1 MSWREN
7 ATDQE
12 IAKGVRLVFDFV
24 GNLYHTYMKT
34 RPTYDRG
41 YEGSHGCICKHFF
54 RLKFGYMNI
63 TIYNISSYFFGTWMK
78 TSVDSVIFSKDIS
91 MPVGQNSPEADSPD
105 VGDRDLNVQ
114 TTGMTDRNNRW
125 KKNVQVTGCVW
136 IRIKPFN
143 LY

>member
-1 MSWREN
+1 
-7 ATDQE
+7 
-12 IAKGVRLVFDFV
+12 
-24 GNLYHTYMKT
+24 
-34 RPTYDRG
+34 
-41 YEGSHGCICKHFF
+41 
-54 RLKFGYMNI
+54 
-63 TIYNISSYFFGTWMK
+63 
-78 TSVDSVIFSKDIS
+78 